1 MLLSERFNRV
11 FPNNPILDGEFD
23 GLASNAKIAKLHGM
37 TTEELSECRTFQK
50 RRLKLTEQADANLKR
65 DAALSQHAERIE
77 SERPQVESDKYY
89 WDMLAIMLRLEDPE
103 TPDIVQ
109 VG

>member
-1 MLLSERFNRV
+1 MSVIASFNRV

-23 GLASNAKIAKLHGM
+23 GLASRETLAKLHDM
-37 TTEELSECRTFQK
+37 TTEELSEAKAVQK
-50 RRLKLTEQADANLKR
+50 KRQKLTEQADARLER

-77 SERPQVESDKYY
+77 SERPQVESDQYY
-89 WDMLAIMLRLEDPE
+89 WDMLAIMLRLEDSE